1 MSEVLDRAHVASTFT
16 GTFESKFTAHK
27 SIAA

>member
-1 MSEVLDRAHVASTFT
+1 MSAALDLPHVASTFIE
-16 GTFESKFTAHK
+16 TFESKFTAHK